1 MAQSKHRDIFE
12 TLKADILGGKYEDGK
27 PLPSAFAL
35 MKKFGVARGTVDRA
49 MTELEHEGLVEK
61 RKGSG
66 TYPVKREPITFGV
79 IVPEARTPFYT
90 RVCEGIA
97 NFANNRGGGYYSL
110 LWCASPRSGADQIRA
125 FAQMCVESRVAGVF
139 FQRTRDGRL
148 TRELLALF
156 RDSKIPVVLLGGEV
170 PPTGFPCDS
179 VGVNYLAH
187 GRRTRVN
194 LSSPTARHDFNL
206 LSHGELFGDVAIRLM
221 LQRLSYGP
229 KHPPAEVYLDLPKP
243 NQHNNKPTRKE
254 TKP

>member
-12 TLKADILGGKYEDGK
+12 TLKADILDGKYEDGK

-97 NFANNRGGGYYSL
+97 NFANNRGGWGIIRCYGAHRRVAARVRYAHSRR
-110 LWCASPRSGADQIRA
+110 CAS
-125 FAQMCVESRVAGVF
+125 SRVSLACSSSALATGV
-139 FQRTRDGRL
+139 
-148 TRELLALF
+148 
-156 RDSKIPVVLLGGEV
+156 
-170 PPTGFPCDS
+170 
-179 VGVNYLAH
+179 
-187 GRRTRVN
+187 
-194 LSSPTARHDFNL
+194 
-206 LSHGELFGDVAIRLM
+206 
-221 LQRLSYGP
+221 
-229 KHPPAEVYLDLPKP
+229 
-243 NQHNNKPTRKE
+243 
-254 TKP
+254 